1 MLKKISVLTLAIL
14 LLFTIVY
21 TPKNMASANAGLAW
35 GPVFVGNLKFYM
47 TNVHKGYAGPKFPNH
62 YHVNFHVDK
71 KSGYKYTPVAN
82 YHIVKYKKGSKHC
95 VYIWEGKRKKTIM
108 DTCTSS
114 WTSTAQKAAS
124 AIKSFTKT
132 LLSYANWIATIVI
145 WGVITFVIINLIV
158 GAGIVVA
165 LDTKST
171 KIIKYDNDNNL
182 SLPDDYDP
190 KDYITEPQPTEV
202 TIGVDIYDIQLDD
215 DGNEMLNNTSY
226 IPVLPT
232 VEVVP

>member
-1 MLKKISVLTLAIL
+1 MLKRISVLTLAIL

-47 TNVHKGYAGPKFPNH
+47 T
-62 YHVNFHVDK
+62 
-71 KSGYKYTPVAN
+71 
-82 YHIVKYKKGSKHC
+82 
-95 VYIWEGKRKKTIM
+95 
-108 DTCTSS
+108 
-114 WTSTAQKAAS
+114 
-124 AIKSFTKT
+124 
-132 LLSYANWIATIVI
+132 
-145 WGVITFVIINLIV
+145 
-158 GAGIVVA
+158 
-165 LDTKST
+165 
-171 KIIKYDNDNNL
+171 NL